1 MTEEE
6 KKEFEEFLKWKAEK
20 AKETEPSVKGSE
32 PIKVDVNANVNAK
45 IAPSVNMGWSQKLS
59 CKQKNW
65 LGVYSVWSVI
75 HLLLLVC
82 GEGKDKF
89 FPHIYQGYNYT
100 EEYYERMRKFGFAP
114 SPEEEW
120 KIKWDLDYYGLPEF
134 IVYVVLV
141 PLVIYFIYILFK
153 NKKKA
158 TPSNSNNHQ

>member
-100 EEYYERMRKFGFAP
+100 EEYY
-114 SPEEEW
+114 
-120 KIKWDLDYYGLPEF
+120 
-134 IVYVVLV
+134 
-141 PLVIYFIYILFK
+141 
-153 NKKKA
+153 
-158 TPSNSNNHQ
+158 